1 MCILARTFL
10 QLYELSFCGTTKTRN
25 KYHFKEPHH
34 GIKEPLAG
42 TTSKNP
48 VVVPQRPVTSTT
60 SKNPITVP
68 KNPLQVPLQ
77 RTPSWYHKD
86 SLASTTSE
94 NPIAVPKNPLQVP
107 LQRTPWRCHKYP
119 VASTSSKNPI
129 AVPKEPL
136 CRYHF
141 FNKHRSTKSTPCRYH
156 FEEARRGTTKAL
168 EQVPLQRT
176 PSRYQKNPLQET
188 LGTNNYQKHS
198 TRSIIS

>member
-1 MCILARTFL
+1 MLWAPLRRQHKRKTVLGNKISSSRIKPFPMGWCPLERHEGKSIAGDMCCIMTTWFIAGVQHAFVQSGRTDARASYRVYLFENWFIAPSSCNLLLETYLSNLVCILARTFL

-86 SLASTTSE
+86 
-94 NPIAVPKNPLQVP
+94 P
-107 LQRTPWRCHKYP
+107 
-119 VASTSSKNPI
+119 
-129 AVPKEPL
+129 
-136 CRYHF
+136 
-141 FNKHRSTKSTPCRYH
+141 
-156 FEEARRGTTKAL
+156 
-168 EQVPLQRT
+168 
-176 PSRYQKNPLQET
+176 
-188 LGTNNYQKHS
+188 
-198 TRSIIS
+198 

>member
-94 NPIAVPKNPLQVP
+94 NPIAVPK
-107 LQRTPWRCHKYP
+107 
-119 VASTSSKNPI
+119 
-129 AVPKEPL
+129 EPL